1 MKKAVID
8 LGTNTFHLL
17 IGDENQVIF
26 RKSTAVKLG
35 KGGINKDELQSDAM
49 ERAIVALKD
58 YSEII
63 QQHEIPPYMVF
74 ASGTSAIRNA
84 KNRNEFIAMVLEST
98 NIHIYVI
105 DGEREAELIYK
116 GVKKAVEINS
126 NAMIV
131 DIGGGSVEFIICNH
145 EGPLWKRSF
154 EIGGQRLMEL
164 FMKTDPISSSA
175 VNSMNDYFREK
186 LLPLANAC
194 HQYQP
199 KEMIGSSGSFDTI
212 NDIYWMK
219 TKGALPSPEN
229 IAFDLPI
236 KSFYEIYE
244 EFLFKNRDERMAI
257 PGMIELR
264 VEMIVVA
271 SCLIRYLIQTFEIS
285 ILKVS
290 NYALK
295 EGVLSEVFDEQ

>member
-17 IGDENQVIF
+17 IGDHNSVVF
-26 RKSTAVKLG
+26 KTSTAVKLG
-35 KGGINKDELQSDAM
+35 KGGINKDELQEDAIQ
-49 ERAIVALKD
+49 RAIDTLSA
-58 YSEII
+58 YSQII
-63 QQHEIPPYMVF
+63 QKHEILAHLIF
-74 ASGTSAIRNA
+74 ATGTSAIRNA
-84 KNRNEFIAMVLEST
+84 KNKNDFLSRVLDKT
-98 NIHIYVI
+98 GIHINVI

-116 GVKKAVEINS
+116 GVKKAVEINA

-131 DIGGGSVEFIICNH
+131 DIGGGSVEFIICNS

-154 EIGGQRLMEL
+154 EIGGQRLIEL
-164 FMKTDPISSSA
+164 FMKTDPIAMSA
-175 VNSMNDYFREK
+175 VNKMNDYFRDQ

-194 HQYQP
+194 HQYHP
-199 KEMIGSSGSFDTI
+199 KVMIGSSGSYDTI

-219 TKGALPSPEN
+219 QNGALPAAEQISFEIPV
-229 IAFDLPI
+229 A
-236 KSFYEIYE
+236 SFYEIYE
-244 EFLFKNRDERMAI
+244 EFLFKNRAERMEI

-271 SCLIRYLIQTFEIS
+271 SCLIRYLIQTFEMTT
-285 ILKVS
+285 LKIS

-295 EGVLSEVFDEQ
+295 EGVLSEIFDEQ